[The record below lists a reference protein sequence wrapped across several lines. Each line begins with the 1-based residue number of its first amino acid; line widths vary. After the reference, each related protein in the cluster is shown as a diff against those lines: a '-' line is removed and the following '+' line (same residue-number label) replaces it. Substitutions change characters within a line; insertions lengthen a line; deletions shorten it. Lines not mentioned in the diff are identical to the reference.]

1 MNIAHIFETAL
12 FILAAFIIG
21 AVLGYLI
28 RCMFFRPKA
37 AAATVAATVAVAAVA
52 PKPSPKPVAS
62 SPAAAKPAATKPV
75 ASKPAVAKPATPKA
89 TSPKPTKSPIPAA
102 AADADGKPIGL
113 SGPRNGKKDDLK
125 LIKGIGV
132 KIEGTLNGL
141 GIYHF
146 DQVGGWSS
154 KTVEWINGFISFK
167 GRIQREK
174 WISQAK
180 ALAEGK
186 STEFSKRVDKGQV
199 PSSKK

>member
-12 FILAAFIIG
+12 FILVAFLIG
-21 AVLGYLI
+21 AILGYLI

-37 AAATVAATVAVAAVA
+37 APSVAPSASVAPQKPA
-52 PKPSPKPVAS
+52 PKPAPAPTPKPASPKTVA
-62 SPAAAKPAATKPV
+62 P
-75 ASKPAVAKPATPKA
+75 KPAVAKPATPKA
-89 TSPKPTKSPIPAA
+89 ATPKAASSAPKYSP
-102 AADADGKPIGL
+102 ADPDGKPVGL
-113 SGPRNGKKDDLK
+113 SGPRNGKKDELK
-125 LIKGIGV
+125 RIKGIGV
-132 KIEGTLNGL
+132 KIEDTLNGL

-146 DQVGGWSS
+146 DQIAGWSS
-154 KTVEWINGFISFK
+154 KTVEWVNGFIAFK

-180 ALAEGK
+180 TLAQGK